1 MEQDDAVSLWIV
13 APGRAELR
21 HERLRAPAAGEVVV
35 QARYGGVSRGTEA
48 LVFNGRVP
56 RSEWARMRAP
66 FQRGDFPGPVQY
78 GYLSVGR
85 VIGGE
90 PGLYGR
96 DVFCLYP
103 HQSRYVVPA
112 CAVAPLPAG
121 LPPARAILAA
131 NLETAINAT
140 WDAGLSVG
148 DRVSVVGGG
157 CVGLLVAWLASRMP
171 GCDVELVDI
180 HPARAAVAAALGV
193 PFAAPAR
200 ARGGADVVFH
210 ASASEAG
217 LARALELAAYEAM
230 VVELS
235 WYGEGRVPVALGAAF
250 HSQRLRLVSS
260 QVGQLPAA
268 HRSRWD
274 HTRRLAL
281 ALQLLAAAPELDAL
295 INSEGPF
302 TALPERLA
310 ELANDPGDV
319 ILHRIVYG

>member
-1 MEQDDAVSLWIV
+1 MEQDEAISLWIV
-13 APGRAELR
+13 APGQAELR
-21 HERLRAPAAGEVVV
+21 RERLRAPVAGEVVV

-48 LVFNGRVP
+48 LVFAGRVP
-56 RSEWARMRAP
+56 RSEWGRMRAP

-78 GYLSVGR
+78 GYLNVGR
-85 VIGGE
+85 VVGGE
-90 PGLYGR
+90 PGLIGR

-112 CAVAPLPAG
+112 AAVLPLPEG
-121 LPPARAILAA
+121 LPPERAILAA

-140 WDAGLSVG
+140 WDAGLAVG

-157 CVGLLVAWLASRMP
+157 SVGSLVAWLASRIP
-171 GCDVELVDI
+171 GCEVELVDI
-180 HPARAAVAAALGV
+180 RPARAAVAAALGV
-193 PFAAPAR
+193 PFAAPAT
-200 ARGGADVVFH
+200 ARSGADVVFH

-217 LARALELAAYEAM
+217 LACALELAATEAM

-235 WYGEGRVPVALGAAF
+235 WYGEGRIPVALGAAF

-260 QVGQLPAA
+260 QVGQLPVA
-268 HRSRWD
+268 HRGRWD

-281 ALQLLAAAPELDAL
+281 ALRLLAAAPELDVL

-302 TALPERLA
+302 ATLPERLA
-310 ELANDPGDV
+310 KLASHPGDV
-319 ILHRIVYG
+319 ILHRIVY